1 MKNFSNIKE
10 ELHTNT
16 AEALEDLKERKARL
30 TSDIE
35 ASAKS
40 GDTDDPF
47 DKAVYDPLSMAL
59 AHFFIKLGWSANVVT
74 LSSLFFGVAGSLFF
88 YPQNRLLNLIGVLL
102 EFFAAVLDCSDG
114 QVARLTHTS
123 SEFGRVLDGVVDI
136 CNFLSVYIVLA
147 LRMSKEIIPFTDLK
161 WGAYIWPVF
170 FIVALFHA
178 GQARMADYFRGL
190 HLYFVNNEKTT
201 AFTNSESIK
210 GEMKKTDNV
219 FHRFVLF
226 VYLIYTGMQ
235 EKRTP
240 KMQVLLRSVNKCGM
254 PDGLP
259 EAYRQESLKYIQ
271 LTNLLTF
278 NLRAYTLYFLILLGL
293 HPWYFPFEIFV
304 MEAIKVYMVRSYEKA
319 AEKLHR
325 DFFEN
330 GQPGAVK

>member
-1 MKNFSNIKE
+1 MKKINDIKE
-10 ELHTNT
+10 ELHKGK
-16 AEALEDLKERKARL
+16 AAAFEDLRERKARL
-30 TSDIE
+30 ESDIE

-59 AHFFIKLGWSANVVT
+59 AHFFIKIGWSANAVT
-74 LSSLFFGVAGSLFF
+74 LSSLFFGIAGSLFF
-88 YPQNRLLNLIGVLL
+88 YPRKFFLNLIGVALQ
-102 EFFAAVLDCSDG
+102 FFAATLDCADG

-123 SEFGRVLDGVVDI
+123 SEFGRVLDGAVDI
-136 CNFLSVYIVLA
+136 CNFLSVYIVLV
-147 LRMSKEIIPFTDLK
+147 LRMSKEFIPFTGLK
-161 WGAYIWPVF
+161 WGAYIWPAF

-190 HLYFVNNEKTT
+190 HLHFVNNEKTA

-210 GEMKKTDNV
+210 KEMSKTNNV
-219 FHRFVLF
+219 LHKFVLS
-226 VYLIYTGMQ
+226 VYFIYTKMQ
-235 EKRTP
+235 ELRTP

-278 NLRAYTLYFLILLGL
+278 NLRAYTLYFLVLLGL

-330 GQPGAVK
+330 GQSGAVK